1 LGLYEFRNSLH
12 PNKCLNSKATFHDL
26 VKNTIQNYFL
36 NDKEELETNEFDN
49 TIYFNFENDEQSAT
63 KLYFSEWLEEES
75 IILHN

>member
-1 LGLYEFRNSLH
+1 LGVWIYSLH
-12 PNKCLNSKATFHDL
+12 PINASTSKATFHDL

-63 KLYFSEWLEEES
+63 KLYFSEWLLEK
-75 IILHN
+75 NQ